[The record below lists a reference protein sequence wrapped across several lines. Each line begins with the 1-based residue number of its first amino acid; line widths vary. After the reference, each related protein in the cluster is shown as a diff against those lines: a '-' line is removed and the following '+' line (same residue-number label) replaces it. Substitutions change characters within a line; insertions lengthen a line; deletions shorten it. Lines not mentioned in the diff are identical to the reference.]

1 MAFSFAQIKLRSD
14 CSGDFTGTQAA
25 GAGVN
30 VTRGTVHNC
39 LYAHDIRFPSS
50 VRSSMGVRNL
60 DTEGY
65 ALTAEI
71 AFCHLSAP
79 PLIIRKLT
87 ENSNILSEVFRDCKG
102 FFKINCANFE

>member
-1 MAFSFAQIKLRSD
+1 MPRSD

-39 LYAHDIRFPSS
+39 LYTHDIRFPSS

-60 DTEGY
+60 NSEGY

-79 PLIIRKLT
+79 PFKIRKLT
-87 ENSNILSEVFRDCKG
+87 ENSIILSDVFSDCKA
-102 FFKINCANFE
+102 FFKINCAKFE